1 MNATVFND
9 WTRGIPRTGLNF
21 ECTSVRQVDS
31 SVLNIVLYQPE
42 IPQNTGAIARTC
54 AMLTARLHL
63 IRPFGFQIGDKR
75 VRRAS
80 MDYLEDAELIEH
92 ASFEA
97 FEASLTPESQVWTLS
112 DKGSQNYTQVEYGK
126 DDYLV
131 FGRESDGM
139 PDEIL
144 FKYPCIHIPMPGSE
158 KGPREDHRFH
168 SLNLSVCV
176 GIVGFEAARQVTQNW
191 TANLE

>member
-1 MNATVFND
+1 
-9 WTRGIPRTGLNF
+9 
-21 ECTSVRQVDS
+21 
-31 SVLNIVLYQPE
+31 VLNIVLYQPE

-54 AMLTARLHL
+54 AMLRARLHL

-97 FEASLTPESQVWTLS
+97 FEASLTAESRVWTLS
-112 DKGSQNYTQVEYGK
+112 DRGSQNYTQVEYRQ

-139 PDEIL
+139 PDD
-144 FKYPCIHIPMPGSE
+144 PVQIPM
-158 KGPREDHRFH
+158 RAH
-168 SLNLSVCV
+168 SH
-176 GIVGFEAARQVTQNW
+176 ARK
-191 TANLE
+191 